1 MALNTTT
8 NHSRPATPLSYQQ
21 PITVT
26 PLMNFESPVSL
37 MNEEQ
42 PFSTSL
48 ADTLQL
54 PSSSDGPL
62 LPLLTSPHKSKPLQ
76 RFSLSDLLDG
86 AGGRETL
93 GPEIAVADIN
103 IASEFFF
110 TVFKRPIVSKRP
122 ILIFNQTMAV
132 SLNPPLVRLFTS
144 LREDMTNLLELAL
157 PFVLRML
164 SLLMLVSMERTCFV

>member
-1 MALNTTT
+1 
-8 NHSRPATPLSYQQ
+8 
-21 PITVT
+21 
-26 PLMNFESPVSL
+26 MNFESPVSL

-42 PFSTSL
+42 LFATSL

-62 LPLLTSPHKSKPLQ
+62 PPVSTSPHKGKPLY

-86 AGGRETL
+86 TGGQETL

-103 IASEFFF
+103 IGSEFYIYF
-110 TVFKRPIVSKRP
+110 VFKRRIH
-122 ILIFNQTMAV
+122 IINQAMAV
-132 SLNPPLVRLFTS
+132 LLNPLQVRLFTS

-157 PFVLRML
+157 PSVLRML
-164 SLLMLVSMERTCFV
+164 SLLM